1 MGVLTLVLGGSG
13 SGKSEVAERM
23 AASFGESVI
32 YLATAATGDGEMRRR
47 IERHRRR
54 RPPEWL
60 TEEETHALAKAVGR
74 LGSDGTVLLVEDLT
88 TWLANLLTD
97 ENWPR
102 PSLPDEVREE
112 AILAEVENLLAAV
125 DRVPARVIVVSCEV
139 GCGLVPA
146 YPLGRAFRDLAGR
159 ANQMVACR
167 AARVYMVMAGLT
179 LALKE

>member
-1 MGVLTLVLGGSG
+1 MGSLTLVLGGSG

-23 AASFGESVI
+23 AASCGEPVT
-32 YLATAATGDGEMRRR
+32 YLATAAAGDGEMQQR

-54 RPPEWL
+54 RPQEWR
-60 TEEETHALAKAVGR
+60 TGEETHALAEAVGR
-74 LGSDGTVLLVEDLT
+74 WGRDTAVLLIEDLT

-102 PSLPDEVREE
+102 PSVPDDVRDE
-112 AILAEVENLLAAV
+112 AIGAEIGNLLAAV
-125 DRVPARVIVVSCEV
+125 ERVPARVIVVACEV

-159 ANQMVACR
+159 ANQIVAGQ
-167 AARVYMVMAGLT
+167 AGRVYLVVAGLAV
-179 LALKE
+179 ALKE